1 VDSAAY
7 ARSVAV
13 VCAQCGQENPD
24 GFRFCGACG
33 APLSEASPTREVRK
47 TVTVLFADVVG
58 STALG
63 ESRDPEAVRAQMTHW
78 FEDARAILAR
88 HGGTVEKFIGDAV
101 MAVFGV
107 PRTHEDDALRAVRA
121 ASELQRPELRIGV
134 NTGEV
139 VAGEGETIVT
149 GDAVNVA
156 ARLEQ
161 AAGAGEVLIGMETY
175 RLVRDAVGVEK
186 VPPLDLKG
194 KAAPVAA
201 YRLLRID
208 TAAEGVA
215 RRLDSP
221 LVGRR
226 RERERLRADF
236 ERVVSDRTCQLFTLL
251 GPAGV
256 GKSRL
261 VLDFLESADARVVR
275 GRCLPYGE
283 GITYWPLV
291 EVVLQLGGEPD
302 AVLGSSPPET
312 QLAFRRLLESAAA
325 ERPLVVVFDDLHWA
339 EETFLD
345 LVEHVAD
352 WSRDAPIFL
361 LCVARPDLLDLR
373 PAWGGGK
380 LNATAI
386 LLEPLPADD
395 VDRLLEN
402 LLDGA
407 ELDSATRERIL
418 AAAGGN
424 PLFVEEMIAMV
435 REDGGSAMTVP
446 PTIQALLQARLDH
459 LGDDER
465 AVIERGS
472 VEGEVFHQTAVM
484 QLAPDQVRS
493 GVPQQLL
500 ALVRKQLIRPSA
512 GTLPDDEAF
521 RFRHLL
527 IRDAAY
533 DGLPKSTRA
542 DLHERFALWLE
553 EHVTL
558 VEQDEIVGYHL
569 EQAARYRRELGS
581 DDAALASGAASRLER
596 AARAAHARGDVLA
609 ADNLARRAVDLL
621 PAGHP
626 QRLDILP
633 SLVELAIFDAR
644 FSAAEELIGELAATD
659 EPVSQAYALLFRT
672 ELQVTQGDLEDL
684 EHVRSQIDRAA
695 KTLGEKGD
703 ERGMAVAERMLGG
716 TFWMECRAE
725 AAGAAYTRARAHAER
740 AGDTALV
747 NDMTSQLG
755 AAAIF
760 GPMPVHEALANAER
774 RLAEAAGKPLLEATA
789 KRGLGRLLAQV
800 GEFERA
806 RTLHSEGSETIREA
820 GLVSASMAG
829 IQARSFIE
837 QLSGDHE
844 AAVDF
849 LREGSEQFKRLGDR
863 RYLST
868 TVLNLVLVL
877 LDLER
882 IEEAETWLE
891 VAIAEMNPADVVDTA
906 YTHAARGR
914 IAALRGDYARGIE
927 QAERAVEIAERT
939 DFFDVRTNMNLQHG
953 HVLALAGRGNEAAAA
968 YQRGLEIA
976 RAKGATAWTK
986 QIEALLAE
994 L

>member
-1 VDSAAY
+1 M
-7 ARSVAV
+7 AV

-33 APLSEASPTREVRK
+33 AALGETAPAREVRK

-63 ESRDPEAVRAQMTHW
+63 ESSDPEAVRTLMAHW
-78 FEDARAILAR
+78 FEDARTILGR

-121 ASELQRPELRIGV
+121 AAELQRPELRIGV

-161 AAGAGEVLIGMETY
+161 AAGPGEVLIGMETY

-186 VPPLDLKG
+186 VPALDLKG
-194 KAAPVAA
+194 KSAPVAA
-201 YRLLRID
+201 YRLLEID

-221 LVGRR
+221 LVGRQ

-236 ERVVSDRTCQLFTLL
+236 ERVVSEQTCQLFTLL

-261 VLDFLESADARVVR
+261 ALDFLEATDARVVR
-275 GRCLPYGE
+275 ARCLPYGE

-291 EVVLQLGGEPD
+291 EIVLQLGAEPD

-312 QLAFRRLLESAAA
+312 QLAFRRLLESTAAGG
-325 ERPLVVVFDDLHWA
+325 PLVVVFDDLHWA

-345 LVEHVAD
+345 VVEHVAD

-361 LCVARPDLLDLR
+361 LCIARPDLLDLR

-395 VDRLLEN
+395 VDRLVEN
-402 LLDGA
+402 LLDGTA
-407 ELDSATRERIL
+407 LDTTIRERIL
-418 AAAGGN
+418 TSADGN

-435 REDGGSAMTVP
+435 REEGGGAMTVP
-446 PTIQALLQARLDH
+446 PTIQALLQARLDR
-459 LGDDER
+459 LGDEER

-472 VEGEVFHQTAVM
+472 VEGEVFHQRAVM

-500 ALVRKQLIRPSA
+500 ALVRKQLIRRSA

-533 DGLPKSTRA
+533 DGLPKATRA

-569 EQAARYRRELGS
+569 EQAVRYRKELGT
-581 DDAALASGAASRLER
+581 DQTDLAASAAASLQR
-596 AARAAHARGDVLA
+596 ASRAAHARGDLLA
-609 ADNLARRAVDLL
+609 ADNLARRAADLL

-626 QRLDILP
+626 ERLRILP
-633 SLVELAIFDAR
+633 SLVQLAIASGR
-644 FSAAEELIGELAATD
+644 FTAADEAIAELAAAD
-659 EPVSQAYALLFRT
+659 EPGPQAYAVVFHF
-672 ELQVTQGDLEDL
+672 ELQMTRGELDDLED
-684 EHVRSQIDRAA
+684 VRSRVDEAA
-695 KTLGEKGD
+695 ETFAALED
-703 ERGMAVAERMLGG
+703 EQGLALAERMLGG
-716 TFWMECRAE
+716 TYWMECRAE
-725 AAGAAYTRARAHAER
+725 AASAANDRARTHAER

-747 NDMTSQLG
+747 NDMTSQIG

-760 GPMPVHEALANAER
+760 GPTPVGEALAAAKR
-774 RLAEAAGKPLLEATA
+774 RLDAAAGKPLVEARA
-789 KRGLGRLLAQV
+789 KRGAGRLLALT
-800 GEFERA
+800 GDFEQARA
-806 RTLHSEGSETIREA
+806 LMNEGFQTMREA
-820 GLVSASMAG
+820 GLTAAYPAG
-829 IQARSFIE
+829 AQARGFVE
-837 QLSGDHE
+837 RLAGDNE
-844 AAVDF
+844 RAAQY
-849 LREGSEQFKRLGDR
+849 LLEGAEEFRRAGDR

-868 TVLNLVLVL
+868 TALDLALVLV
-877 LDLER
+877 DLGR
-882 IEEAETWLE
+882 IDEAEQWLE
-891 VAIAEMNPADVVDTA
+891 VGIAERNPADVVDEATSQ
-906 YTHAARGR
+906 AALGR
-914 IAALRGDYARGIE
+914 IAALSGDHARGIE
-927 QAERAVEIAERT
+927 HAQRAVEIAERT
-939 DFFDVRTNMNLQHG
+939 DFYDVRTYRHLDHG
-953 HVLALAGRGNEAAAA
+953 HVLALAGRQDEARAAFERA
-968 YQRGLEIA
+968 REITL
-976 RAKGATAWTK
+976 AKGATAWTK
-986 QIEALLAE
+986 QIDALLAE

>member
-1 VDSAAY
+1 
-7 ARSVAV
+7 VAV

-33 APLSEASPTREVRK
+33 AALGETAPAREVRK

-63 ESRDPEAVRAQMTHW
+63 ESSDPEAVRTLMAHW
-78 FEDARAILAR
+78 FEDARAILGR

-107 PRTHEDDALRAVRA
+107 PRTHEDDAMRAVRA
-121 ASELQRPELRIGV
+121 AAELQRPELRIGV

-161 AAGAGEVLIGMETY
+161 AAGPGEVLIGTETY

-194 KAAPVAA
+194 KAVPVAA

-221 LVGRR
+221 LVGRQ

-236 ERVVSDRTCQLFTLL
+236 ERVVSERTCQLFTLL

-261 VLDFLESADARVVR
+261 VLDFLESADVRVVR

-291 EVVLQLGGEPD
+291 EVVLQLGAEPD

-325 ERPLVVVFDDLHWA
+325 EGPLVVVFDDLHWA

-395 VDRLLEN
+395 VDLLLEN

-435 REDGGSAMTVP
+435 REDGGNAMTVP
-446 PTIQALLQARLDH
+446 PTIHALLQARLDR

-484 QLAPDQVRS
+484 QLAPDRVRS

-533 DGLPKSTRA
+533 DGLPKATRA

-581 DDAALASGAASRLER
+581 DHDALASAAASRLQR
-596 AARAAHARGDVLA
+596 AARAAHGRGDILA

-626 QRLDILP
+626 LRLDILP
-633 SLVELAIFDAR
+633 SLVRLAIYVAR
-644 FSAAEELIGELAATD
+644 FSAADELIAELAASD
-659 EPVSQAYALLFRT
+659 EPASQAYALLFRA
-672 ELQVTQGDLEDL
+672 ELQMTRGGLEDL
-684 EHVRSQIDRAA
+684 EHVRSQIDQAA
-695 KTLGEKGD
+695 KTLAEAGD

-716 TFWMECRAE
+716 TLWMECRAE
-725 AAGAAYTRARAHAER
+725 AATTAYVRARAHAER

-747 NDMTSQLG
+747 NEMTTQMG

-760 GPMPVHEALANAER
+760 GPTPVEEALGRAEQ
-774 RLAEAAGKPLLEATA
+774 RLAAAAGKPLVEAQA
-789 KRGLGRLLAQV
+789 KRGLGRLLALV
-800 GEFERA
+800 GDFERA
-806 RTLHSEGSETIREA
+806 RTLHDEGSETMRQA
-820 GLVSASMAG
+820 GLGDATIGGLQGRA
-829 IQARSFIE
+829 FIE
-837 QLSGDHE
+837 RLAGNQE
-844 AAVDF
+844 AAAEF
-849 LREGSEQFKRLGDR
+849 LRQGAATFKRLGDR

-868 TVLNLVLVL
+868 MALNLVLVL
-877 LDLER
+877 LDLGQIDEAKMWL
-882 IEEAETWLE
+882 EEAIT
-891 VAIAEMNPADVVDTA
+891 EMNPADVVD
-906 YTHAARGR
+906 AAFSHGEQGR
-914 IAALRGDYARGIE
+914 IAALRGDYAEGIG
-927 QAERAVEIAERT
+927 QTERAVELAEST
-939 DFFDVRTNMNLQHG
+939 DFYDVRTAMHVE
-953 HVLALAGRGNEAAAA
+953 HARVLALAGRRDEAAAA
-968 YQRGLEIA
+968 YERALEVT

-986 QIEALLAE
+986 QLEGLLAE